1 MIDLLDLSA
10 SRRHF
15 DTTTTQDLFTSSQW
29 ISIVADAYGIAI
41 HAILDRA
48 RDATLPLA
56 LMDDLAGRRL
66 IGLPFS
72 DYMLLPIELDTII
85 SLAERALD
93 QFPDYRIMM
102 RVALNAPVPA
112 MHGQWNLRPSAVYHR
127 VDITS
132 EEALWQGLSQSFRNQ
147 VRQGWRHGVT
157 AQLTRSREALERF
170 IAMHTSLRNRK
181 FMSLPQPQ
189 GFFHLIYERLI
200 ASGDGF
206 FIESLHGDDVIASCL
221 VLAHA
226 NVLYY
231 KFSAS
236 TAEASEVRGNNVML
250 WELLRTAAATGHFR
264 AIDLGRSGLGD
275 GYAGLRHFK
284 ESLGASP
291 HPILAMDHPARKP
304 DDQAAKRATEF
315 LALVKETTRLIAS
328 ARDSQGLNDAA
339 AQIFYRYFA

>member
-15 DTTTTQDLFTSSQW
+15 DTTTTQDLFTSSRW
-29 ISIVADAYGIAI
+29 ISIIADTYGISI
-41 HAILDRA
+41 HAVLDRA
-48 RDATLPLA
+48 RGATLPLA

-72 DYMLLPIELDTII
+72 DYMLLPFELDTLI
-85 SLAERALD
+85 SLAECALD
-93 QFPDYRIMM
+93 QFPDYPIMM
-102 RVALNAPVPA
+102 RVALNVSISV
-112 MHGQWNLRPSAVYHR
+112 MHGQWDLRPSAVYHR
-127 VDITS
+127 VHVTS

-189 GFFHLIYERLI
+189 SFFHLIYERLI
-200 ASGDGF
+200 ASGHGF
-206 FIESLHGDDVIASCL
+206 FVESLHGCDVIASCL

-236 TAEASEVRGNNVML
+236 TPEAGEVRGNNVML
-250 WELLRTAAATGHFR
+250 WELLRTAAKAGDVQ
-264 AIDLGRSGLGD
+264 AIDLGRSGLSN

-284 ESLGASP
+284 ESLGASAF
-291 HPILAMDHPARKP
+291 PIAAINHAARKP
-304 DDQAAKRATEF
+304 DEQAAKRATEF
-315 LALVKETTRLIAS
+315 LALVKESSRLIAS
-328 ARDSQGLNDAA
+328 VGDNRGLNDAA
-339 AQIFYRYFA
+339 ARIFYRYFA